1 MRRLILVLSSLL
13 VLSSCAT
20 TETYQPA
27 GERLA
32 ERESVNSQDLGQN
45 FTSGGRGGEGITG
58 VEKRAGDG
66 SFINE
71 EAAQRRSSIVSD
83 QGEIVLNF
91 EGESIQSVVHTIL
104 GEVLQET
111 FVIGPGVSGQVTF
124 ATSKPVSREQ
134 LMPILEL
141 LLRWNGATLVF
152 SEGRYHVLPVADAI
166 RGHLTCLL
174 YTSPSPRDQRGS
186 RMPSSA

>member
-1 MRRLILVLSSLL
+1 MRRLVLVLSSLL

-91 EGESIQSVVHTIL
+91 EGEAIQLSLIHI
-104 GEVLQET
+104 
-111 FVIGPGVSGQVTF
+111 
-124 ATSKPVSREQ
+124 
-134 LMPILEL
+134 
-141 LLRWNGATLVF
+141 
-152 SEGRYHVLPVADAI
+152 
-166 RGHLTCLL
+166 
-174 YTSPSPRDQRGS
+174 
-186 RMPSSA
+186 